1 MEEAAQDFARQ
12 HPDVVLYVSPRSGP
26 GPAPVLRAE
35 YCECCGVWGGDG
47 GLPALPRPCTISARC
62 RWCWGSCCGVG
73 EQQLPP
79 GGCRMGGSR
88 PDPLILLQ

>member
-35 YCECCGVWGGDG
+35 YCECWRFGEGTGGS
-47 GLPALPRPCTISARC
+47 LPCPGPVLSLPGAGAAAVG
-62 RWCWGSCCGVG
+62 WGSCRVG
-73 EQQLPP
+73 
-79 GGCRMGGSR
+79 GAR
-88 PDPLILLQ
+88 PDPLALLQ